1 MRRQLLIAVGLVVG
15 MRAAAAYGQSMVQ
28 RCEALVRSR
37 SADAGWGELC
47 QGIFAANGTHGPQDQ
62 AAAFQHYQ
70 RAAELGNV
78 EAEALLGAV
87 YERGWAGVPRDLN
100 RAVTWYQKAAQQG
113 HAGAKLNL
121 GLLYEKGEGV
131 PKDPGRARSLIE
143 AAAKQGLPPAQ
154 RKLAELQQGQ
164 KSVPGTEFW
173 EEGKKRY
180 LAGDRP
186 AAAQLIL
193 KAAQAGNSEA
203 RNQIG
208 YMYEAGDGV
217 MKSYAEAAKWYQAGA
232 EQGHARCEFALG
244 SLYEAGRGVKENWD
258 EAARWYQKSAM
269 QDDEYGMFS
278 LGRAYQFGIGVP
290 LDPSTAITWYDKAA
304 AKGHGQAAYF
314 AKYLRDNHGMD
325 GSSRTPEE
333 QAMLG
338 PLIQRMVLTA
348 PPLGRTFHSSAE
360 RVAYIRAVAQDEALR
375 KAQMFWNMKKD
386 EYDSCRRAG
395 ADNCHPPGP
404 PPK

>member
-1 MRRQLLIAVGLVVG
+1 VDLIAVTEGRTMRRQLLIAVGLVVG

-37 SADAGWGELC
+37 SADAGWSELC

-154 RKLAELQQGQ
+154 RKL
-164 KSVPGTEFW
+164 
-173 EEGKKRY
+173 R
-180 LAGDRP
+180 DR
-186 AAAQLIL
+186 
-193 KAAQAGNSEA
+193 
-203 RNQIG
+203 RT
-208 YMYEAGDGV
+208 Y
-217 MKSYAEAAKWYQAGA
+217 
-232 EQGHARCEFALG
+232 
-244 SLYEAGRGVKENWD
+244 RG
-258 EAARWYQKSAM
+258 
-269 QDDEYGMFS
+269 
-278 LGRAYQFGIGVP
+278 
-290 LDPSTAITWYDKAA
+290 PSS
-304 AKGHGQAAYF
+304 G
-314 AKYLRDNHGMD
+314 
-325 GSSRTPEE
+325 
-333 QAMLG
+333 
-338 PLIQRMVLTA
+338 
-348 PPLGRTFHSSAE
+348 
-360 RVAYIRAVAQDEALR
+360 
-375 KAQMFWNMKKD
+375 
-386 EYDSCRRAG
+386 RRARSDTSQVT
-395 ADNCHPPGP
+395 ARRRRNSS
-404 PPK
+404 